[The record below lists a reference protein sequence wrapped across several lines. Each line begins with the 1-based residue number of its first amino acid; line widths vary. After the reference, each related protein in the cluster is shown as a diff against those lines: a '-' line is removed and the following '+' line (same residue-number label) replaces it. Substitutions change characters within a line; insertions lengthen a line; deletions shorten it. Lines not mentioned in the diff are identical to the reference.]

1 VTFAWRDDLEAARA
15 EAASTRRVLL
25 VEVSK
30 PG

>member
-1 VTFAWRDDLEAARA
+1 MTFAWRDNVQVARDEAA
-15 EAASTRRVLL
+15 ASRRVLL